1 MEQIIGISSQL
12 ARLSQVAAS
21 QLFPID
27 HGLVL
32 VLTIWPHFFLFYYYY
47 FILQQS
53 AGQFLTSWSVHEK
66 KKKEFHTRRNLN
78 GSL

>member
-32 VLTIWPHFFLFYYYY
+32 VLTIWPHFFFILLLLFY
-47 FILQQS
+47 ITAVS
-53 AGQFLTSWSVHEK
+53 RTVSDKVVS
-66 KKKEFHTRRNLN
+66 
-78 GSL
+78 S